1 MQRDEPTRGE
11 EPLSKSCSLSP
22 ANVQRQQQDR
32 EETQLLRNSSRGLL
46 TYPAIMGFF
55 AGNCLISPCWVCDVG
70 TN

>member
-32 EETQLLRNSSRGLL
+32 EETQLLRNSSRGL
-46 TYPAIMGFF
+46 
-55 AGNCLISPCWVCDVG
+55 
-70 TN
+70 